1 MLWALACRAIPSSKE
16 MKNEYDQKS
25 KIAGFLYF
33 MYFVTSIIANMFG
46 RFVFVD
52 APATVNH
59 IMAHESQFR
68 IGFVISLFSVVFFL
82 LAAWYLYVL
91 LKPVNKNIALLF
103 LLLNLGGF
111 AIWCFSLLNLF
122 AGLLLL
128 SGADYLKVFQ
138 PDQLQA
144 QAMLFINLRKYGA
157 IIAQI
162 PYGIWLFPLGYLVF
176 KSGFLPKILGILLI
190 VDCFGL
196 LIYVFQCFLLPGYE
210 VISYPCMAVSF
221 IAELSLT
228 LWLLIKG
235 VKDQEPT
242 LADGQK

>member
-1 MLWALACRAIPSSKE
+1 MNTNKKTAR
-16 MKNEYDQKS
+16 
-25 KIAGFLYF
+25 IAGFLCF
-33 MYFVTSIIANMFG
+33 MYLVTGIIANLFG

-52 APATVNH
+52 APATVNNM
-59 IMAHESQFR
+59 MAHESLFR
-68 IGFVISLFSVVFFL
+68 IGFVISLFSVVPFL
-82 LAAWYLYVL
+82 LAAWALYVL
-91 LKPVNKNIALLF
+91 LKSVNKNLALLF

-111 AIWCFSLLNLF
+111 AIWCFSTLNLF
-122 AGLLLL
+122 ASLLLL

-144 QAMLFINLRKYGA
+144 LAMFFVNLYKNGY

-196 LIYVFQCFLLPGYE
+196 LIYVFQRFLLPGYE
-210 VISYPCMAVSF
+210 VISYPCLVVSF

-235 VKDQEPT
+235 VKDQKPASVEV
-242 LADGQK
+242 G

>member
-1 MLWALACRAIPSSKE
+1 
-16 MKNEYDQKS
+16 
-25 KIAGFLYF
+25 
-33 MYFVTSIIANMFG
+33 
-46 RFVFVD
+46 
-52 APATVNH
+52 
-59 IMAHESQFR
+59 
-68 IGFVISLFSVVFFL
+68 
-82 LAAWYLYVL
+82 VL

-111 AIWCFSLLNLF
+111 AIWCLSLLNLF

-144 QAMLFINLRKYGA
+144 MLFINLYKNGY

-162 PYGIWLFPLGYLVF
+162 PYGLWLFPLGYLVF

-190 VDCFGL
+190 VDGFGL
-196 LIYVFQCFLLPGYE
+196 LIYVFQRFLLPGYE

-221 IAELSLT
+221 IAELSLA

-235 VKDQEPT
+235 VKDQKPA
-242 LADGQK
+242 LAEVG